1 MIMKATQ
8 TADGQWRSIE
18 SKRFYQIQLEVG
30 QPYRSILAKKSR
42 DLGYTPVVTR
52 SGEGISFEFKEVP
65 QGSITQFS
73 SRSVAIEAYLAERG
87 WTRKSATAE
96 QQQEA
101 ALATRKGKELIDT
114 AELRAHGQSQVKDMK
129 LDIPAPPKAPV
140 KLIDVDAAIKQA
152 KADGSLIDRP
162 AIVQQAC

>member
-73 SRSVAIEAYLAERG
+73 SRSVAIEAYLTERG
-87 WTRKSATAE
+87 W
-96 QQQEA
+96 
-101 ALATRKGKELIDT
+101 TRKGKELIDT

-140 KLIDVDAAIKQA
+140 KLIDVGAAIKQA